1 MNPSLIVQK
10 FGKRKVDIGEIGKK
24 KLVENEIILKSNRK
38 IGGKSKTEDVR
49 NRNCEKTKLTKR
61 ESGKLDQMEIGQ
73 MEIGL
78 CGNLGI
84 VKLGKG

>member
-1 MNPSLIVQK
+1 M
-10 FGKRKVDIGEIGKK
+10 
-24 KLVENEIILKSNRK
+24 
-38 IGGKSKTEDVR
+38 R

-61 ESGKLDQMEIGQ
+61 ESGKLDQMKIGQ